1 MLMQPLAMAISAI
14 IAIMATAYDCTNM
27 AMLGI
32 QLKSSKKLANWSWFH
47 LNRLILSRVIHIS
60 VISLLFVSDLHCKNA
75 DIFKTAATR
84 DYLQENCF
92 LYIFD
97 LIRWQYK

>member
-1 MLMQPLAMAISAI
+1 MVETQETVILTQLNLNMQARDLERMAMANG
-14 IAIMATAYDCTNM
+14 CTNM
-27 AMLGI
+27 AMLDI

-75 DIFKTAATR
+75 DIFKTAATLN
-84 DYLQENCF
+84 YVQEN
-92 LYIFD
+92 
-97 LIRWQYK
+97 